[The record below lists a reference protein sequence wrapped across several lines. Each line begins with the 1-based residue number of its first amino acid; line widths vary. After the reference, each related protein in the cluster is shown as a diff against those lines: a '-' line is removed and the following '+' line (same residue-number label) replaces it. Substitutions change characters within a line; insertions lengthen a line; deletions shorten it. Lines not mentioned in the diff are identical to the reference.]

1 MIKNL
6 LVFVFLLGVTA
17 TFAQTTKTPETC
29 LEQYQK
35 QFKERGAAPVEDGNH
50 KVIIAITTEMG
61 TDCYE
66 GKAKVETGLITA
78 IYMTYEDGTQEFLE
92 RKYKGTSKPK
102 IVTGISEALTT
113 TDGESIQVIFTTKIL
128 PKKKQFKKATGPAKD
143 F

>member
-6 LVFVFLLGVTA
+6 LVIVFLLGVTS

-35 QFKERGAAPVEDGNH
+35 QFKERGAGSIEDGNH
-50 KVIIAITTEMG
+50 KVIISITTETG

-66 GKAKVETGLITA
+66 GKAKVESGNVSAL
-78 IYMTYEDGTQEFLE
+78 YMVYEDGTSEFLE
-92 RKYKGTSKPK
+92 RKYKGTGKPK
-102 IVTGISEALTT
+102 IINGISESMVT
-113 TDGESIQVIFTTKIL
+113 TDGETIQVVFVTKIL
-128 PKKKQFKKATGPAKD
+128 PKKKQFKKATGPGKD

>member
-6 LVFVFLLGVTA
+6 LVIALLTGATA
-17 TFAQTTKTPETC
+17 SFAQTAKTNETC

-35 QFKERGAAPVEDGNH
+35 QFKERGAASIEDGNH
-50 KVIIAITTEMG
+50 KVIISVTTEMG

-66 GKAKVETGLITA
+66 GKAKVESGSVSA
-78 IYMTYEDGTQEFLE
+78 IYMVYEDGTSEFLD

-102 IVTGISEALTT
+102 IVNGISESLST
-113 TDGESIQVIFTTKIL
+113 TDGETIQVVFVTKIM
-128 PKKKQFKKATGPAKD
+128 PKKKQFKKASGPGKD